1 MPLMKMAGIRAVERE
16 MDRWAQMLSVFAISI
31 PHPRKAGVD
40 QRGLHDFHRLN
51 LLDLNV
57 AGMWGRGRRGLELVG
72 W

>member
-1 MPLMKMAGIRAVERE
+1 MRNGQVGT
-16 MDRWAQMLSVFAISI
+16 VFAFSI
-31 PHPRKAGVD
+31 LCPPKAGVD